1 MRLTKDVTLSLELMN
16 KLKNRTSPVRV
27 AELAPQLGTT
37 EHYLEQIVNKL
48 RRGGVLTVKR
58 GPGGGITR
66 SSQEPVAVSKIFE
79 ALGTKVTYNATV
91 ENQNKED
98 QILAKIEQVLTNE
111 TC

>member
-16 KLKNRTSPVRV
+16 RLKDRTAPVRV
-27 AELAPQLGTT
+27 AELAPQLQTT

-48 RRGGVLTVKR
+48 RRGGVLAVKR

-66 SSQEPVAVSKIFE
+66 ASQEPMSVSKIFE
-79 ALGTKVTYNATV
+79 ALGKKVVFNT
-91 ENQNKED
+91 ENKKKED
-98 QILAKIEQVLTNE
+98 EILAKIEQVLSSE